1 MLSIAVYF
9 PLEKYS
15 LACQDIGFLL
25 PLYVFVSALDTRSSP
40 MKMWA
45 LWTAANSFHMSSVA
59 QLRSIALSV

>member
-25 PLYVFVSALDTRSSP
+25 LLYVFLSAVDIRSSP
-40 MKMWA
+40 MKM
-45 LWTAANSFHMSSVA
+45 
-59 QLRSIALSV
+59 